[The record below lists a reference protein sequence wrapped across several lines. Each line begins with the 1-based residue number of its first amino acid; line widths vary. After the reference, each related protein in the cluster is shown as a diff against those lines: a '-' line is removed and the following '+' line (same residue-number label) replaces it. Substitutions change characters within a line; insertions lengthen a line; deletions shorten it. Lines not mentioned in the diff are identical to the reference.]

1 MLMHVFLLRTPGWI
15 SYKCSW
21 KTTLFLGICC
31 RLVCFFPADSST
43 TSNPWPKPTIKSV
56 TSVAESFD
64 SAKKRNNT
72 KSKLKTPKKTET
84 DRSFLQNLLNDQR
97 IDRPQLLC
105 PKSHHKKKKQQ
116 PTIFGEEI
124 PGDFRGFILPT
135 PKKNRS
141 EALSRKSVERARKI
155 PPNSSSICFGDL
167 LFGKWVDY
175 K

>member
-56 TSVAESFD
+56 TSVAESFY
-64 SAKKRNNT
+64 SAKKKKQHKVKTQN
-72 KSKLKTPKKTET
+72 SKTTET
-84 DRSFLQNLLNDQR
+84 DLVSSKSPQRPKDRSTSAAL
-97 IDRPQLLC
+97 PQ
-105 PKSHHKKKKQQ
+105 KSPQKKQQ

-155 PPNSSSICFGDL
+155 PPNSSSICVGDL

>member
-43 TSNPWPKPTIKSV
+43 TSNHRPKPTIKSV
-56 TSVAESFD
+56 TSVAESFY
-64 SAKKRNNT
+64 SAKK
-72 KSKLKTPKKTET
+72 KKQHKVKTQNSKKTET
-84 DRSFLQNLLNDQR
+84 DLVSSKSPQRPKDRSTSAAL
-97 IDRPQLLC
+97 PQ
-105 PKSHHKKKKQQ
+105 KSPQKKKNSSRLFLGKKSQV
-116 PTIFGEEI
+116 IFEVLFS
-124 PGDFRGFILPT
+124 P